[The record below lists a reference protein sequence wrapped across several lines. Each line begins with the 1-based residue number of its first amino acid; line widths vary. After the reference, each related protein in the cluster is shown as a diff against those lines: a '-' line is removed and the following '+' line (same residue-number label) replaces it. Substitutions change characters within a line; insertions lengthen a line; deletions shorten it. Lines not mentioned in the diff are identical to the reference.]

1 MCSRRQR
8 KCEAKPISGIVK
20 KTALAAVL
28 GLFLTIVGP
37 SPLSAVQDVQ
47 LPDMGS
53 PADGLL
59 SIATEAQIGR
69 QVYANL
75 LSTGAVMTDPE
86 LQEYIQDVGMRLVA
100 HADIKRDQRFN
111 FFVVESPVINAF
123 ALPGGYIG
131 VHSGLLLATANESQL
146 AGVLAHEISHVT
158 QRHISRAVFANQRA
172 STLNLA
178 TMLGA
183 ILVGVAAGADADMV
197 AGAVS
202 IGQGMAI
209 EQQIAFTR
217 NNEYEADRVA
227 VEVLAN
233 AGFDPQG
240 MPDFFETMS
249 RNASSLSRQAP
260 TFLRT
265 HPVSADRMA
274 ETRDRARG
282 YPPVDAV
289 DSPEY
294 ELTRGRARQLVS
306 SRPELSLEFF
316 NEESQRP
323 GNAEKLEFQ
332 YGHALALTEIGRDAE
347 AEVIF
352 RELLGRYDTVIPL
365 YSALAETL
373 VQQNKAAEA
382 LQIYSE
388 AIELFPRNVPLTV
401 RYAETL
407 MRYDQPQKAHDL
419 LLDLLN
425 QVPPTLEQVRLI
437 ALAANQADD
446 IANTH
451 YYMAEYQ
458 AMNGNLRL
466 AIDQL
471 LLALS
476 TPGLDSVERA
486 KFEARLREFQNYL
499 PKRKSN

>member
-1 MCSRRQR
+1 M
-8 KCEAKPISGIVK
+8 K
-20 KTALAAVL
+20 KTALATLL
-28 GLFLTIVGP
+28 GLFLTIVGVA
-37 SPLSAVQDVQ
+37 SLSAAQDFQ

-59 SIATEAQIGR
+59 SVATEAQIGR

-86 LQEYIQDVGMRLVA
+86 TQEYIQDVGLRLVA
-100 HADIKRDQRFN
+100 HANIKRGQRFH
-111 FFVVESPVINAF
+111 FFVVNSPVINAF

-131 VHSGLLLATANESQL
+131 VHSGLLLATANESEL

-217 NNEYEADRVA
+217 NNEYEADRFA

-240 MPDFFETMS
+240 LPDFFETMS
-249 RNASSLSRQAP
+249 RKASSLSREAP

-274 ETRDRARG
+274 ETRDRTRD

-294 ELTRGRARQLVS
+294 ELTRGRLRHLIS

-316 NEESQRP
+316 SEEGQKP
-323 GNAEKLEFQ
+323 ENIEKLEFQ
-332 YGHALALTEIGRDAE
+332 YGHALALMELGRD
-347 AEVIF
+347 
-352 RELLGRYDTVIPL
+352 
-365 YSALAETL
+365 STL
-373 VQQNKAAEA
+373 
-382 LQIYSE
+382 
-388 AIELFPRNVPLTV
+388 R
-401 RYAETL
+401 
-407 MRYDQPQKAHDL
+407 
-419 LLDLLN
+419 
-425 QVPPTLEQVRLI
+425 
-437 ALAANQADD
+437 
-446 IANTH
+446 
-451 YYMAEYQ
+451 
-458 AMNGNLRL
+458 
-466 AIDQL
+466 
-471 LLALS
+471 
-476 TPGLDSVERA
+476 
-486 KFEARLREFQNYL
+486 
-499 PKRKSN
+499 